1 MAMSQPRM
9 RTKTFQS
16 TPPREG
22 VTRVAE
28 FNAAIDAVSIH
39 MTCPTDGGRGAS
51 LIDWAAIDTKG
62 TIYGRQE
69 YTTETL
75 Q

>member
-1 MAMSQPRM
+1 
-9 RTKTFQS
+9 
-16 TPPREG
+16 
-22 VTRVAE
+22 
-28 FNAAIDAVSIH
+28 
-39 MTCPTDGGRGAS
+39 